1 MGKDDI
7 SRNKQR
13 KKDQYFTKNPSKNKL
28 ARQSF
33 SDESYSS
40 SASSCFSWDLCD
52 SRSKRSRKKVKSG
65 ARVKKRPVVKT
76 ELWPHTISNEED
88 GEEVDSETIGLAKF
102 MSCFTYI
109 MMECRS
115 VESRGRAALL
125 HAVST
130 VLVYLPWPEARTFHN
145 IMMVKIEQDRINW
158 LADFTALANNYVDK
172 KVRLSLKEK
181 SLSVGS
187 NYRSPLIS
195 AGDDNDSQRNFGD
208 KDRSVHKFICW
219 QWNYSSCSFGE
230 NCKRWHACRACAEA
244 GRLGESHKASSHEN
258 TSFRAKPGEW
268 RV

>member
-1 MGKDDI
+1 
-7 SRNKQR
+7 
-13 KKDQYFTKNPSKNKL
+13 
-28 ARQSF
+28 
-33 SDESYSS
+33 
-40 SASSCFSWDLCD
+40 
-52 SRSKRSRKKVKSG
+52 
-65 ARVKKRPVVKT
+65 
-76 ELWPHTISNEED
+76 
-88 GEEVDSETIGLAKF
+88 

-172 KVRLSLKEK
+172 KVRLSLKAK
-181 SLSVGS
+181 SSSGIS
-187 NYRSPLIS
+187 NYVKNSSHKSQVIS
-195 AGDDNDSQRNFGD
+195 AEEDNDSQCNIVD

-219 QWNYSSCSFGE
+219 QWNYSSCSFGD
-230 NCKRWHACRACAEA
+230 NCKRWHACRECAEA
-244 GRLGESHKASSHEN
+244 GRLGESHKALSHRDA
-258 TSFRAKPGEW
+258 SFRARPGER